1 MTRFRPAFVAVAF
14 VALTGWACASE
25 PKPHRIRLATDDF
38 AFEVTADVM
47 PPRSVELTTYTVRVR
62 HRETKEPVVGGEGR
76 LFATNASRITVWDG
90 FAPGA
95 EPGTYTARVRF
106 LTAGQWQLGIQFRAG
121 HDTTVAL
128 QRTHDW
134 GQLVR
139 NESPPEP

>member
-1 MTRFRPAFVAVAF
+1 MTRYRPAFVAAAF
-14 VALTGWACASE
+14 AALALVGCASE

-47 PPRSVELTTYTVRVR
+47 PPRSVELTTYTIRVKD
-62 HRETKEPVVGGEGR
+62 RETKEPVVGGEGR
-76 LFATNASRITVWDG
+76 LFATNGSRITVWDG
-90 FAPGA
+90 FAPST
-95 EPGTYTARVRF
+95 EPGSYTARVRF
-106 LTAGQWQLGIQFRAG
+106 LTAGQWQLGIQFRAS

-139 NESPPEP
+139 NESPPEL

>member
-1 MTRFRPAFVAVAF
+1 MSRIRPLALVAAFA
-14 VALTGWACASE
+14 ALAGLACASE
-25 PKPHRIRLATDDF
+25 PRPHRIRLATDDF

-47 PPRSVELTTYTVRVR
+47 PPRAVDLTTYTIRVK
-62 HRETKEPVVGGEGR
+62 HRETKAPVVDGEGR
-76 LFATNASRITVWDG
+76 LFATNRSRTTVWDG
-90 FAPGA
+90 FAPGP

>member
-1 MTRFRPAFVAVAF
+1 MSRIRPAALVVALA
-14 VALTGWACASE
+14 ALTGLGCASE
-25 PKPHRIRLATDDF
+25 PRPHRIRLATEDF

-47 PPRSVELTTYTVRVR
+47 PPRAVDLTTYTVRVKDIT
-62 HRETKEPVVGGEGR
+62 TKQPVVDGEGR
-76 LFATNASRITVWDG
+76 LFATNSSRITVWDG
-90 FAPGA
+90 FAPGP
-95 EPGTYTARVRF
+95 EPGSYTARVRF
-106 LTAGQWQLGIQFRAG
+106 LTAGQWQLGIQFRAS

>member
-1 MTRFRPAFVAVAF
+1 MPRVRPVASV
-14 VALTGWACASE
+14 VALVALAGLACTSE
-25 PKPHRIRLATDDF
+25 PRPHRIRLATEDF

-47 PPRSVELTTYTVRVR
+47 PPRAVELTTYTIRVKD
-62 HRETKEPVVGGEGR
+62 RETKAPVVDGEGR
-76 LFATNASRITVWDG
+76 LFATNRSRITVWDG
-90 FAPGA
+90 LAPGA
-95 EPGTYTARVRF
+95 EPGTYTARLRF
-106 LTAGQWQLGIQFRAG
+106 LTAGQWLRGLQFRAG

>member
-1 MTRFRPAFVAVAF
+1 MSRIRPMLI
-14 VALTGWACASE
+14 ALACLAATALGCASE
-25 PKPHRIRLATDDF
+25 PRPHRIRLATDDF
-38 AFEVTADVM
+38 AFEVTSDVM
-47 PPRSVELTTYTVRVR
+47 PPRSVELTTYTVRVK

-128 QRTHDW
+128 QRTHDC